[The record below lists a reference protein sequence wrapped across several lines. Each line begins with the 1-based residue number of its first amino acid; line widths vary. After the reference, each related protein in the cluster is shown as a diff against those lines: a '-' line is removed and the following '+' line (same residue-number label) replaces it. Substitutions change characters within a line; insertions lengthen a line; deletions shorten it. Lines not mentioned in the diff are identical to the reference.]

1 MNVTTMSN
9 DQLLAEAT
17 PENEAQYFRRD
28 IQGLRAL
35 AVILVILAHAKVANF
50 AGGYIGVDVFF
61 VISGFVITGLLLRQS
76 GENVVRNLG
85 TFYAR
90 RIRRIM
96 PAATLVIIGTL
107 VAAFHW
113 IGPFSAQPL
122 LVDARRASLFW
133 ANFHFI
139 DVGTDYFS
147 QGSPPSLILHYWS
160 LAVEEQF
167 YFLFPLVLFVT
178 AALFGLRRHR
188 VILSVFLGILVAASA
203 IWSAYETTRNPVVAY
218 YSPFTRFWELGFGA
232 LLAALPT
239 TLKIKNDRLVQVGQ
253 WASIAIIIAAAM
265 KLTDTSHV
273 PGVLTW
279 WAVAPAGFL
288 LWTGGST
295 SLTLPSGW
303 FSKQPLRY
311 LGDIS
316 YSLYLFHFAWLNI
329 PVQYVLLK
337 YGETNNLS
345 VFSRVEQIV
354 GALICAAL
362 SYHFF
367 ENRIRRSKVL
377 DRRPWLTGLLGAGL
391 IGLVWLSAWLIK
403 TYWTL

>member
-1 MNVTTMSN
+1 MSN
-9 DQLLAEAT
+9 DQLLTEAT

-76 GENVVRNLG
+76 GPNVVRQLG
-85 TFYAR
+85 TFYTR

-122 LVDARRASLFW
+122 LADARWASLFT

-139 DVGTDYFS
+139 TVGTDYFS
-147 QGSPPSLILHYWS
+147 QGLPPSLILHYWS

-167 YFLFPLVLFVT
+167 YFVFPLVIFTIGAIV
-178 AALFGLRRHR
+178 GLRNHR
-188 VILSVFLGILVAASA
+188 IVLSHFLVAVIGISA
-203 IWSAYETTRNPVVAY
+203 TCSYFLTLSNPVNAY
-218 YSPFTRFWELGFGA
+218 FHPLTRFWELGVGA
-232 LLAALPT
+232 LVASFPV
-239 TLKIKNDRLVQVGQ
+239 TLRIANRYVVMAGQ
-253 WASIAIIIAAAM
+253 WISLAMIFFAAIV
-265 KLTDTSHV
+265 LTDASHV

-279 WAVAPAGFL
+279 LAVAPAGFL

-295 SLTLPSGW
+295 SLALPSGW

-337 YGETNNLS
+337 YGETTNLP
-345 VFSRVEQIV
+345 VLSRIEQIV

-367 ENRIRRSKVL
+367 ENPIRRSKVL
-377 DRRPWLTGLLGAGL
+377 DRRPWLTGLLGVGL
-391 IGLVWLSAWLIK
+391 VGLVWLSAWLIQ

>member
-1 MNVTTMSN
+1 MTESTQES
-9 DQLLAEAT
+9 
-17 PENEAQYFRRD
+17 EAQYFRRD

-35 AVILVILAHAKVANF
+35 AVILVILAHAKVAHF

-76 GENVVRNLG
+76 GQNVLQNLG
-85 TFYAR
+85 RFYAR

-107 VAAFHW
+107 IAAFHW
-113 IGPFSAQPL
+113 IGPFSSQPL
-122 LVDARRASLFW
+122 LEDVRWASLFS

-139 DVGTDYFS
+139 AVGSDYFS
-147 QGSPPSLILHYWS
+147 QGLPPSLILHFWS

-167 YFLFPLVLFVT
+167 YFAFPLVLFVSAT
-178 AALFGLRRHR
+178 LFGLRRHR
-188 VILSVFLGILVAASA
+188 IILSVFLAVLVAASA
-203 IWSAYETTRNPVVAY
+203 IWSAYETTRNPVAAY
-218 YSPFTRFWELGFGA
+218 YHPFTRFWELGFGA
-232 LLAALPT
+232 LLATLPA
-239 TLKIKNDRLVQVGQ
+239 TLKIKNPRVVQVGQ
-253 WASIAIIIAAAM
+253 WISIIMIIATALQ
-265 KLTDTSHV
+265 LTDTSHV

-295 SLTLPSGW
+295 SLNLPSGW
-303 FSKQPLRY
+303 LSKQPLRY
-311 LGDIS
+311 IGDIS

-337 YGETNNLS
+337 YGQSTNLS
-345 VFSRVEQIV
+345 VFSRIEQII

-367 ENRIRRSKVL
+367 ENPIRRSKVL
-377 DRRPWLTGLLGAGL
+377 DRRPWLTGLLGVGL
-391 IGLVWLSAWLIK
+391 IGLVWLVAWLIQ

>member
-1 MNVTTMSN
+1 MSN
-9 DQLLAEAT
+9 TELQVEESQASESK
-17 PENEAQYFRRD
+17 YFRLD

-35 AVILVILAHAKVANF
+35 AVILVILAHAKVSHF

-76 GENVVRNLG
+76 ANNVIANLG
-85 TFYAR
+85 KFYAR

-96 PAATLVIIGTL
+96 PAATLVVIGTL
-107 VAAFHW
+107 IASFYW
-113 IGPFSAQPL
+113 IGPFSSQPL
-122 LVDARRASLFW
+122 LSDVRWASLFS

-139 DVGTDYFS
+139 TVGTDYFS
-147 QGSPPSLILHYWS
+147 QSLPPSLILHYWS

-167 YFLFPLVLFVT
+167 YFVFPLILFTT
-178 AALFGLRRHR
+178 AAVFGLRRHR
-188 VILSVFLGILVAASA
+188 AILSALLAAIVASSA
-203 IWSAYETTRNPVVAY
+203 VWSAVQTAHNPVAAY
-218 YSPFTRFWELGFGA
+218 YSPFTRFWELGVGA

-239 TLKIKNDRLVQVGQ
+239 TWVLKNKYVVLVGQ
-253 WASIAIIIAAAM
+253 WVSLVLIFGTSI
-265 KLTDTSHV
+265 KLTDTSAV

-295 SLTLPSGW
+295 SLALPSGW

-311 LGDIS
+311 IGDIS

-337 YGETNNLS
+337 YGQVTNLS
-345 VFSRVEQIV
+345 AISRIEQIA
-354 GALICAAL
+354 GALICAVL

-367 ENRIRRSKVL
+367 ENPIRRSKAL
-377 DRRPWLTGLLGAGL
+377 DRHSWLTALLGAGL
-391 IGLVWLSAWLIK
+391 IGLVWLTALIVQK
-403 TYWTL
+403 NWTL

>member
-1 MNVTTMSN
+1 MSN
-9 DQLLAEAT
+9 TELQVEDSQAVESK
-17 PENEAQYFRRD
+17 YFRLD

-35 AVILVILAHAKVANF
+35 AVILVILAHAKVPHF

-76 GENVVRNLG
+76 ASNVLGNLG
-85 TFYAR
+85 KFYAR

-96 PAATLVIIGTL
+96 PAATLVVIGTL
-107 VAAFHW
+107 IASFYW
-113 IGPFSAQPL
+113 IGPFSSQPL
-122 LVDARRASLFW
+122 LSDVRWASLFS

-139 DVGTDYFS
+139 TVGTDYFS
-147 QGSPPSLILHYWS
+147 QSLPPSLILHYWS

-167 YFLFPLVLFVT
+167 YFVFPLILFTT
-178 AALFGLRRHR
+178 AAVFGLRRHR
-188 VILSVFLGILVAASA
+188 AILSALLAAIVASSA
-203 IWSAYETTRNPVVAY
+203 VWSAVQTAHNPVSAY
-218 YSPFTRFWELGFGA
+218 YSPFTRFWELGVGA

-239 TLKIKNDRLVQVGQ
+239 AWVIKNKYVVLIGQ
-253 WASIAIIIAAAM
+253 WVSLVLIFGAAI
-265 KLTDTSHV
+265 KLTDTSAV

-295 SLTLPSGW
+295 SLALPSGW

-311 LGDIS
+311 IGDIS

-337 YGETNNLS
+337 YGQVTNLS
-345 VFSRVEQIV
+345 AISRIEQIV
-354 GALICAAL
+354 GALICAAV

-367 ENRIRRSKVL
+367 ENPIRRSKVL
-377 DRRPWLTGLLGAGL
+377 DRHSWLTVLLGACL
-391 IGLVWLSAWLIK
+391 IGLVWLTAWLVQ
-403 TYWTL
+403 TNWTL

>member
-1 MNVTTMSN
+1 MDS
-9 DQLLAEAT
+9 DQLLTEAT
-17 PENEAQYFRRD
+17 QESEAKYFRRD

-35 AVILVILAHAKVANF
+35 AVILVILAHAKVAHF

-76 GENVVRNLG
+76 GQNVVRHLG

-113 IGPFSAQPL
+113 IGPFSSQPL
-122 LVDARRASLFW
+122 LADARWASLFT

-139 DVGTDYFS
+139 SVGTDYFS
-147 QGSPPSLILHYWS
+147 QGLPPSLILHYWS

-167 YFLFPLVLFVT
+167 YFVFPLVIFTLG
-178 AALFGLRRHR
+178 AIAGLRNHR
-188 VILSVFLGILVAASA
+188 VVLSHFLVAVIGISA
-203 IWSAYETTRNPVVAY
+203 TCSYFLTLSNPVSAYFHPL
-218 YSPFTRFWELGFGA
+218 TRFWELGVGA
-232 LLAALPT
+232 LVASLPV
-239 TLKIKNDRLVQVGQ
+239 TLRIANRYVVMVGQ
-253 WASIAIIIAAAM
+253 WISLAMIFIAAIA
-265 KLTDTSHV
+265 LTDTSHV

-295 SLTLPSGW
+295 SLALPSGW

-311 LGDIS
+311 IGDIS

-337 YGETNNLS
+337 YGQTTNLS
-345 VFSRVEQIV
+345 VLSRVEQIA
-354 GALICAAL
+354 GAVLCAVL

-367 ENRIRRSKVL
+367 ENPIRRSKVL
-377 DRRPWLTGLLGAGL
+377 DRHPWLAGLLGAGL
-391 IGLVWLSAWLIK
+391 IGLVWLTAWLIQK
-403 TYWTL
+403 YWTL